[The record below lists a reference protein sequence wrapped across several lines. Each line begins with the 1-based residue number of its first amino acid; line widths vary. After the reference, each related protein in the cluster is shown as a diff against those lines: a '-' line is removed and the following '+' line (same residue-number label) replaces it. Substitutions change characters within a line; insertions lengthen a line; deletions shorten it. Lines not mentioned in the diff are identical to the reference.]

1 MIGQRVRQLERDG
14 PIHVG
19 WEGVVTRHHSSG
31 GHGLGEAYY
40 VKWDAVGFECPTYET
55 WFKPIAYEPDETEGF
70 FV

>member
-14 PIHVG
+14 PIRVG

-31 GHGLGEAYY
+31 GPRLGEAYY
-40 VKWDAVGFECPTYET
+40 VKWDNIGFECPTYKT
-55 WFKPIAYEPDETEGF
+55 WFRVIDETPDETEGF